1 MNKLKSI
8 LTIGAITFI
17 TLPLMA
23 QQKRVSPHETV
34 SAVIDGNRV
43 TIVYGRPYTKDPRT
57 GEMRKIWGG
66 LVPYGKVWRT
76 GADEATLL
84 ITQKPIMFGDTAVPA
99 GAYTLFTLP
108 QEDGTA
114 KLIINKQIGQWGV
127 GPGSYDE
134 KQDLARIDLKKDVLD
149 KPVDQFTIAVSKN
162 PSGGGVLKMMWE
174 NTQYSGSRSP
184 CRNKSQPGRIMNSKC
199 SVSLPV
205 GLRIDV
211 CFENLPAQTPK
222 VDFPAASPACT
233 LKQRVGLTDIEIDYS
248 RPGVKESHDFWRHR
262 SLRPGLAHR
271 RKRRHQDYFQHAGEV
286 ERHRHSRR
294 HLCALHHPRRRR
306 MDNHHQQ
313 RRRPNGELSNT
324 TKRPMSRGS
333 R

>member
-34 SAVIDGNRV
+34 SAVVDGNRV
-43 TIVYGRPYTKDPRT
+43 TVVYGRPYTKDPHT

-108 QEDGTA
+108 QEDGSA
-114 KLIINKQIGQWGV
+114 KLIINKQVGQWGV

-134 KQDLARIDLKKDVLD
+134 QQDLARIDLKKDVLD
-149 KPVDQFTIAVSKN
+149 KPADQLTIAISKN
-162 PSGGGVLKMMWE
+162 SSGGGVLKIIWE
-174 NTQYSGSRSP
+174 VTQYS
-184 CRNKSQPGRIMNSKC
+184 
-199 SVSLPV
+199 
-205 GLRIDV
+205 
-211 CFENLPAQTPK
+211 
-222 VDFPAASPACT
+222 AAFT
-233 LKQRVGLTDIEIDYS
+233 VQK
-248 RPGVKESHDFWRHR
+248 
-262 SLRPGLAHR
+262 
-271 RKRRHQDYFQHAGEV
+271 
-286 ERHRHSRR
+286 
-294 HLCALHHPRRRR
+294 
-306 MDNHHQQ
+306 
-313 RRRPNGELSNT
+313 
-324 TKRPMSRGS
+324 
-333 R
+333 